1 MAGQGLNLGLADC
14 RTLFGEITKANK
26 SGIDIGSNQV
36 LKRYEIKRKIFND
49 SMVKGV
55 DRIHA
60 LFQSDDIYMR
70 LLRNNGLTLVNRID
84 PLKKFFIKSA
94 EGIFGI

>member
-1 MAGQGLNLGLADC
+1 
-14 RTLFGEITKANK
+14 
-26 SGIDIGSNQV
+26 
-36 LKRYEIKRKIFND
+36 
-49 SMVKGV
+49 MVKGV

-60 LFQSDDIYMR
+60 LFQSDNIYMR
-70 LLRNNGLTLVNRID
+70 LLRNNGLTLINKID